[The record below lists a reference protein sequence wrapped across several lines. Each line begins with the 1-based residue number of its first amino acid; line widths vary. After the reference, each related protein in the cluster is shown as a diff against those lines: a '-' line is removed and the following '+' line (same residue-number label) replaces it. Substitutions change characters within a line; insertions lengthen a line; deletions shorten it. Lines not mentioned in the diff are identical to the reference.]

1 MNPSDIII
9 LIIVF
14 VFLAA
19 AAIWYFIRKRK
30 GRHSCGGCCS
40 SCPFASD
47 NCKERKIEKTS
58 KNNRNKK

>member
-30 GRHSCGGCCS
+30 GRHSCGVVVRPVRS
-40 SCPFASD
+40 RRIIA
-47 NCKERKIEKTS
+47 
-58 KNNRNKK
+58 KKGK

>member
-19 AAIWYFIRKRK
+19 AAIWYFTEREKDDILAGVVVRPVRSRRIIAKK
-30 GRHSCGGCCS
+30 G
-40 SCPFASD
+40 
-47 NCKERKIEKTS
+47 K
-58 KNNRNKK
+58 